1 MRFQMKRSLLGGAGA
16 DPDPQ
21 GTPTVVGTIPDEALL
36 TCPPTL
42 RNSDT
47 IPGRALLTMEGTA
60 GNTAVVELWALDD
73 VALDRG
79 ASAPLR
85 RTTAQQEA
93 REFALLSTVT
103 VTVGE
108 LTSGD
113 VGMAAAVATLLGV
126 AGTFP
131 TGFTG
136 GETLLLRI
144 EGISFTVTF
153 AVGDQSGAQV
163 IAEINAEA
171 LAAGIPVPPASFATE
186 ILLTGSTTGSAGNV
200 TVLGGS
206 GAAILGLSG
215 SEIGSDAVASLDNF
229 PGGTL
234 YARVT
239 TTPAADATLKVA
251 CAK

>member
-1 MRFQMKRSLLGGAGA
+1 MI
-16 DPDPQ
+16 
-21 GTPTVVGTIPDEALL
+21 GTIPDAALL
-36 TCPPTL
+36 KCPLTL

-47 IPGRALLTMEGTA
+47 IPGRALLTMDGTA

-79 ASAPLR
+79 ASAPQR
-85 RTTAQQEA
+85 QTQGEKEA
-93 REFALLSTVT
+93 REFALVSVVA

-131 TGFTG
+131 TTFAG

-153 AVGDQSGAQV
+153 AVTDQSGAEV

-171 LAAGIPVPPASFATE
+171 LIAGVPVPPASFGTE

-200 TVLGGS
+200 AVLGGT
-206 GAAILGLSG
+206 GAATLGLSG
-215 SEIGSDAVASLDNF
+215 SEIGSDAVAPLDNF

-239 TTPAADATLKVA
+239 TSPAADATLKVA